1 MELRKNTLV
10 LDRVTQLS
18 LFINYYLLIIITFED
33 IIYKRIGY
41 GAQQTRRR
49 NFNKNISVPWNM
61 VKNTINISEEGEE
74 NDSRDS
80 ANDLLPCS
88 EAFE

>member
-1 MELRKNTLV
+1 M

-18 LFINYYLLIIITFED
+18 LFI
-33 IIYKRIGY
+33 YKRS
-41 GAQQTRRR
+41 TK
-49 NFNKNISVPWNM
+49 NKEKNLNKNISVAWNM
-61 VKNTINISEEGEE
+61 VKNTINISEEGDE